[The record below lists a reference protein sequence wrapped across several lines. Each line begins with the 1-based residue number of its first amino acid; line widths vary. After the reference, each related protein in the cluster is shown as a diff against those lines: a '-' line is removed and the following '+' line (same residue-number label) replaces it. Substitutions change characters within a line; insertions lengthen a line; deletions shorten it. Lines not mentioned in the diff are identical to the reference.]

1 MDPQVAVYL
10 QQLEARIAE
19 LRDDMNSDLRLVND
33 RLSSLE
39 HDQQR

>member
-10 QQLEARIAE
+10 QELERRIAE

-39 HDQQR
+39 HQER